1 MGRLRRAIKVDI
13 IVVELLSLEV
23 LQELSIDW

>member
-13 IVVELLSLEV
+13 IVVEFLSLEV